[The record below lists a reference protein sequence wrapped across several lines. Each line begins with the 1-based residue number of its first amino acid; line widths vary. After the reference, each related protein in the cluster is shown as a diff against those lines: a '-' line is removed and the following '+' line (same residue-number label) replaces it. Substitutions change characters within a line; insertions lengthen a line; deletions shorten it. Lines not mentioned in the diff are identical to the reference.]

1 MEYYLVIKRNEL
13 SGQKNDPP
21 PPNRNHSTKHGGTLN
36 AHCQVKEA
44 NLKRLYPML
53 FQLYDFLEK
62 AKLDIVQRSGI
73 MEEGGM
79 NRWRT
84 GDF

>member
-21 PPNRNHSTKHGGTLN
+21 LKRNHSTKHGGNLN